1 MHEKILV
8 VHDSLN
14 ITALAGRMLAEW
26 QITVTATGRDGL
38 KALAEAS
45 DWSAVLAATRLPDM
59 EGVTFLAE
67 AARISDAVPLL
78 LAPDATLAAAVHAA
92 NSGSIF
98 RVVPQSSPVEHIKAV
113 IRDAVCQHQL
123 IRGEH
128 ELRARVEALTTRDA
142 LTGCRTRAWLHDHL
156 NRELRRCVRYSH
168 YLSVI
173 LCDLDGLKDINELFG
188 MEAGDQVLAGFGRT
202 MERLVRRDIDVVSRW
217 GEDEFLLVLP
227 ETTIRGAGRLAQRIQ
242 KKFAELDLRSEDD
255 RPIPVAASYGIAGFA
270 PETPDR
276 NTSLAPLLLIAGRCL
291 AQAKS
296 AGGNQVLCCP

>member
-78 LAPDATLAAAVHAA
+78 LAPDAALAAAVHAA

-142 LTGCRTRAWLHDHL
+142 LTGCRTRALMSI
-156 NRELRRCVRYSH
+156 RS
-168 YLSVI
+168 
-173 LCDLDGLKDINELFG
+173 
-188 MEAGDQVLAGFGRT
+188 A
-202 MERLVRRDIDVVSRW
+202 
-217 GEDEFLLVLP
+217 
-227 ETTIRGAGRLAQRIQ
+227 RGA
-242 KKFAELDLRSEDD
+242 
-255 RPIPVAASYGIAGFA
+255 AA
-270 PETPDR
+270 
-276 NTSLAPLLLIAGRCL
+276 TSATGA
-291 AQAKS
+291 S
-296 AGGNQVLCCP
+296 ASST